1 MIKRSTEEYRI
12 AIAVVALLAFLANT
26 AAAQERTVHDVFV
39 NGKLA
44 PGVRLVNGNVQGKQ
58 IRTVPLGA
66 KGWANPTFQ
75 IHGLDIDIS
84 KVEDLSQVHVR
95 MVAQGKRDNKPGYAD
110 VHLLN
115 SKGRILYI
123 TQFPFRSWQ
132 NKRPDYM
139 MKSADHSPKYT
150 QFSKG
155 RDYGRITGIKINCRG
170 GFAMR
175 FSKVQILID
184 KSMADRYPD
193 DPKPD
198 PNWQGGRISAV
209 YAIPVSERVYQKE
222 LDSPLGKGNEVF
234 RQGRVRLSGARNET
248 VAFQVIMQ
256 TVPGA
261 AGVNDVNV
269 KFTGV
274 SKGDATIDNSNA
286 LDPGNP
292 YAYVGRYIQLYRT
305 RYVLYDKKGRR
316 ASRGWRRV
324 LNKWIPEIQIPFE
337 AKWGGAPFSIF
348 PGKVQAVWVDIY
360 IPKNAEAGLYTGR
373 VEVQVADRT
382 VKTLPVELTVHD
394 FALPNEFKTVGLMY
408 GTVPA
413 KHGAKTEQEKWE
425 LEKIYRQFYRRHH
438 GGLFRG
444 FGVRQGDRE
453 VKDPRQ
459 WELRGGKIYTREEG
473 YEGPGEGV
481 PTQFIFIRMY
491 GGKFNPFGGPTE
503 AHWHRGLL
511 PYKRQAD
518 MHAKDAMLIYYVW
531 DEPGHDFKGGIP
543 AYNKWFNESVAPHI
557 KSFNK
562 KYNADIKSYASVS
575 PMDAKGTPDLDIYR
589 ARNREQAL
597 QMEREGDINA
607 AWNGTQPLSE
617 AASALRAVG
626 WRAYYLRTS
635 FWWMWHSTKYSA
647 AFDVYRDAYNF
658 RNQYGEVGAGTGMF
672 VYPGTDIYVTKRNPG
687 LKGPVPGTRFFN
699 WRQGFID
706 AEYVAL
712 AAKKDKKA
720 ADAIV
725 ARMVSGA
732 RLNSGLP
739 GEQAS
744 IGYPIGEKHYAKAR
758 AELVKIILGD

>member
-1 MIKRSTEEYRI
+1 MSTR
-12 AIAVVALLAFLANT
+12 
-26 AAAQERTVHDVFV
+26 
-39 NGKLA
+39 K
-44 PGVRLVNGNVQGKQ
+44 VQDKQ
-58 IRTVPLGA
+58 IQTVSLGA
-66 KGWANPTFQ
+66 KAWADPTFQ

-84 KVEDLSQVHVR
+84 NVEDLSQVHVR
-95 MVAQGKRDNKPGYAD
+95 MVAQGARSNKPGYAD
-110 VHLLN
+110 VHLMN
-115 SKGRILYI
+115 SKGRDLYI
-123 TQFPFRSWQ
+123 TQFPFRSYQ
-132 NKRPDYM
+132 TNDPDFM
-139 MKSADHSPKYT
+139 MKSAENFPQYT
-150 QFSKG
+150 KFPKG
-155 RDYGRITGIKINCRG
+155 RDYGHITGIKINCRG
-170 GFAMR
+170 GFTMR
-175 FSKVQILID
+175 FSQVQILID
-184 KSMADRYPD
+184 KSMGDRYPD

-198 PNWQGGRISAV
+198 PNWEEGKIAAV
-209 YAIPVSERVYQKE
+209 YAIPVSERVYQNE
-222 LDSPLGKGNEVF
+222 LDSPLREGNEVF
-234 RQGRVRLSGARNET
+234 RQGKVLLSGARNET

-256 TVPGA
+256 TERVR

-274 SKGDATIDNSNA
+274 SKGDETIDNSKA
-286 LDPGNP
+286 SDPGNL

-305 RYVLYDKKGRR
+305 RYLLYDKKGHHG
-316 ASRGWRRV
+316 ASSAYKQV
-324 LNKWIPEIQIPFE
+324 LGKWVPEIQIPFE

-360 IPKNAEAGLYTGR
+360 IPQNAEAGLYTGR
-373 VEVQVADRT
+373 VEVQIAGRT

-408 GTVPA
+408 GTVPD

-425 LEKIYRQFYRRHH
+425 LEKTYRQFYRRHH
-438 GGLFRG
+438 GGMLRG

-453 VKDPRQ
+453 VEDPKQ

-491 GGKFNPFGGPTE
+491 GGKFDPFGGPTE

-511 PYKRQAD
+511 PYKKQAD
-518 MHAKDAMLIYYVW
+518 IYAKDAMLIYYVW

-543 AYNKWFNESVAPHI
+543 AFNKWFNQSVAPHI
-557 KSFNK
+557 RSFNK

-575 PMDAKGTPDLDIYR
+575 PDDAKGTPDLDIYR

-597 QMEREGDINA
+597 QMEREGDINC
-607 AWNGTQPLSE
+607 AWNGPQGLSH
-617 AASALRAVG
+617 AASALRSVG
-626 WRAYYLRTS
+626 WRAYHLQTS
-635 FWWMWHSTKYSA
+635 FWWMWHANKYPQ
-647 AFDVYRDAYNF
+647 AFDVYRDTYNF
-658 RNQYGEVGAGTGMF
+658 RNQYGEVGASVGTF
-672 VYPGTDIYVTKRNPG
+672 IYPGTDVYITKRNPG

-706 AEYVAL
+706 AEYAAL

-744 IGYPIGEKHYAKAR
+744 IGYPIGEKHYAEAR
-758 AELVKIILGD
+758 AELVKIILGR